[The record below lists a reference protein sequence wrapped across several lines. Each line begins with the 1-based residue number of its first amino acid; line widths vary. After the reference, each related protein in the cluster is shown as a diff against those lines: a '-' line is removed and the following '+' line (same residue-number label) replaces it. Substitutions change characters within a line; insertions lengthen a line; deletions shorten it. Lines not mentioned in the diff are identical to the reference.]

1 MPIVKENGRF
11 RARLK
16 QGRQNVASKT
26 FDTRREA
33 KAWLDREQAALAGGL
48 DPRAGK
54 ERVAAAVER
63 WLKIREKTVAPTT
76 YRADAN
82 MNRLMPPSLA
92 NIQLGVVSG
101 REVARTFEVLI
112 SDGLEESSVNRYR
125 ASLSAFF
132 AWCMR
137 EKLIGA
143 NPVTGVKVPK
153 GSNEVD
159 EMDPFTHTQLEAV
172 YAIWRTLDPHF
183 ADIMYV
189 LGWTG
194 LRWGEIRAMQVANF
208 MEVPTPGLMVRRNQP
223 EGYPVKATKG
233 RAMRRVPL
241 ADAVLPI
248 VRKLAEG
255 KRPTDFLFPAP
266 EGGQL
271 WRTHALRAL
280 DWKASG
286 QGRRIHDLRHTAAC
300 LWLSKGVDPATV
312 QQWCGH
318 ESIATTNLYLH
329 FLGTGADRAGLDL
342 LNRDPGAAGGPG
354 DGARDA

>member
-16 QGRQNVASKT
+16 QGRQNIASKT

-54 ERVAAAVER
+54 ERVGAAVKR
-63 WLKIREKTVAPTT
+63 WLKVRETTVAPTT

-82 MNRLMPPSLA
+82 MNRLMPPALA
-92 NIQLGVVSG
+92 NLQLGVVSG
-101 REVARTFEVLI
+101 REVARSFEVLI
-112 SDGLEESSVNRYR
+112 ADGLEESSVKRYR

-132 AWCMR
+132 AWCVR
-137 EKLIGA
+137 EKLVGA

-153 GSNEVD
+153 GSNEID
-159 EMDPFTHTQLEAV
+159 DMDPFSENELEAA
-172 YAIWRTLDPHF
+172 YLTWKMKNERL
-183 ADIMYV
+183 ADILLVM
-189 LGWTG
+189 GWTG
-194 LRWGEIRAMQVANF
+194 LRWGEVRAMQVASF

-223 EGYPVKATKG
+223 ERFAVKATKG
-233 RAMRRVPL
+233 RSVRRVPL
-241 ADAVLPI
+241 ADRVLSI
-248 VRKLAEG
+248 VRELAHG
-255 KRPTDFLFPAP
+255 KAPNDLLFTAAG
-266 EGGQL
+266 GGQL
-271 WRTHALRAL
+271 WRGHTVRSLR
-280 DWKASG
+280 WETTG
-286 QGRRIHDLRHTAAC
+286 RGRRLHDLRHTAAC

-329 FLGTGADRAGLDL
+329 FLGTNADRAGLEL
-342 LNRDPGAAGGPG
+342 LNRDPGAAGGPRE
-354 DGARDA
+354 AQRDA